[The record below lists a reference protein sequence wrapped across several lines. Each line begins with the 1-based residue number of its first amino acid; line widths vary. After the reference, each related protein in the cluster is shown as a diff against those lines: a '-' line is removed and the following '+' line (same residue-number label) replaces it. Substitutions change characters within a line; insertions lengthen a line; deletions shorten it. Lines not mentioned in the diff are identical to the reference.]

1 MIDRLTLTNFKA
13 FQHAEI
19 PLGPL
24 TLLTGLNSSGKSTV
38 MQALALLRQS
48 YTAGNL
54 DLAAVLR
61 KLNDNPQLVRD
72 AGFLLKGELVGLG
85 DGQDVLHENF
95 VSDEPEITLG
105 INEGERTYFW
115 SAQYDQEQNLLPL
128 RNLDVPA
135 GREGT
140 ERLEGEAGWAPGY
153 LTAPFQYLHADRIT
167 PAERYPRDHQVAIG
181 RGFLGVRG
189 EHSVNFLRHHA
200 RDEVPDGPL
209 RHARAKSPLLLDQV
223 AAWMGELCPGV
234 NLEAAPIEGTD
245 TVRLSYGFGD
255 ALTATRRRRPTNVGF
270 GLTYALPIV
279 VACLTAQ
286 PGGLILLENPEAHLH
301 PQGQTR
307 MAGLAAAA
315 AAHGAQLIV
324 ETHSDHVLNGM
335 RLAVKQGLLTPEQA
349 VVHFFRSADGSGVE
363 VITPRIDKDGQ
374 LDQWPMGFFDELENT
389 LVQLLD

>member
-48 YTAGNL
+48 YTSG
-54 DLAAVLR
+54 DLANPLR
-61 KLNDNPQLVRD
+61 YHWDADTPEIATD
-72 AGFLLKGELVGLG
+72 AGFLLNGELVGLG
-85 DGQDVLHENF
+85 TGQDVLHEDF
-95 VSDEPEITLG
+95 IGDEPQITLAVT
-105 INEGERTYFW
+105 EGPYHYAHTVSYE
-115 SAQYDQEQNLLPL
+115 QEQNLLPL
-128 RNLDVPA
+128 SELHVPQTE
-135 GREGT
+135 EGSARPRGALALHPAYFRT
-140 ERLEGEAGWAPGY
+140 Q
-153 LTAPFQYLHADRIT
+153 FQYLHADRIT

-189 EHSVNFLRHHA
+189 EHTVNFLRHHA

-209 RHARAKSPLLLDQV
+209 RHPRAESALLLDQV
-223 AAWMGELCPGV
+223 AAWLGELCPGV
-234 NLEAAPIEGTD
+234 NIEAAPIEGTD

-286 PGGLILLENPEAHLH
+286 PGGLVLLENPEAHLH
-301 PQGQTR
+301 PQGQTK
-307 MAGLAAAA
+307 MAQLAASAA
-315 AAHGAQLIV
+315 AQGAQLIV
-324 ETHSDHVLNGM
+324 ETHSDHVLNGL
-335 RLAVKQGLLTPEQA
+335 RLAVKHGLLTPGQA
-349 VVHFFRSADGSGVE
+349 VVHFFRSTDGSGVE
-363 VITPRIDKDGQ
+363 VITPHIDEDGQ
-374 LDQWPMGFFDELENT
+374 LDQWPKGFFDELENT

>member
-48 YTAGNL
+48 NMAGSLTNPWRFIENGIHIPGMDGL
-54 DLAAVLR
+54 L
-61 KLNDNPQLVRD
+61 LN
-72 AGFLLKGELVGLG
+72 GELVGLG
-85 DGQDVLHENF
+85 TGQDVLHEDF
-95 VSDEPEITLG
+95 SGSAPMITLAVD
-105 INEGERTYFW
+105 EGSYRYSYTAAY
-115 SAQYDQEQNLLPL
+115 APEQNLLPL
-128 RNLDVPA
+128 VETQLPSDTEGPA
-135 GREGT
+135 HPGPT
-140 ERLEGEAGWAPGY
+140 EAALHPSYFRASY
-153 LTAPFQYLHADRIT
+153 FQYLHADRIT

-189 EHSVNFLRHHA
+189 EHAVNYLRHHA

-335 RLAVKQGLLTPEQA
+335 RLAVKQGLLAPEQA
-349 VVHFFRSADGSGVE
+349 LVHFFRSTDGSGVE
-363 VITPRIDKDGQ
+363 VITPHIDEDGQ